1 MRRNRLRQQGNWFV
15 PGVVA
20 TGLMTLVAWQMD
32 WIPLR
37 MARTETGTLLNE
49 IESTDSDGI
58 AIGFQPDLSQPDTPP
73 QFAAQL
79 DEFGPTPESEL
90 DVQDSNPFEDAID
103 LTQIPEQREPTT
115 NNAPSP
121 FAAPTHNNAGNVEPA
136 HVDEFHDAPSQHAEF
151 SASEPAHVGFSKDG
165 TNDGTIEPQPFSE
178 SQATAIPI
186 PTADIEQRIAKIDR
200 LLGENDY
207 LTAHSELSKIY
218 WRQPEYRPLIME
230 RIEETARSIYASPQ
244 PHFVKPYIVQHGDQL
259 RKIAERYKVPWKYLA
274 SLNRVDERK
283 IREGQKL
290 KVNKGPFS
298 ALVDLSDFEL
308 TIHAHGFFVHR
319 YPVGIGK
326 KDSSP
331 QGRFT
336 VQQKLVNPT
345 YYGPDGLVI
354 DGDDP
359 SNPLGE
365 HWIDLGDSYGIH
377 GTIDPESVG
386 QARSR
391 GCIRMQNEDIAEV
404 FSLLSEGSE
413 IVIRR

>member
-1 MRRNRLRQQGNWFV
+1 MRRHRLRQKGSWFV
-15 PGVVA
+15 PGLVA

-32 WIPLR
+32 WFPLR

-49 IESTDSDGI
+49 IESTDSAGI
-58 AIGFQPDLSQPDTPP
+58 KTGFETDLFQPDATPE
-73 QFAAQL
+73 FAAQL

-90 DVQDSNPFEDAID
+90 NVRDVNPFENAVDM
-103 LTQIPEQREPTT
+103 TQIPAQREPTA
-115 NNAPSP
+115 NNTSNP
-121 FAAPTHNNAGNVEPA
+121 FAASAHENTRRVKPANV
-136 HVDEFHDAPSQHAEF
+136 DDFQNAPSQHAEF
-151 SASEPAHVGFSKDG
+151 SASESAHLGFSKDG
-165 TNDGTIEPQPFSE
+165 TSEPQQFSG
-178 SQATAIPI
+178 SIDTAIPI
-186 PTADIEQRIAKIDR
+186 PSADIERRIVRIDR
-200 LLGENDY
+200 LLEENDY

-218 WRQPEYRPLIME
+218 WQQPEYRPLIKE
-230 RIEETARSIYASPQ
+230 RIEDTARSIYASPQ
-244 PHFVKPYIVQHGDQL
+244 PHFVKPYVVQQGDRLQ
-259 RKIAERYKVPWKYLA
+259 KIAERYKVPWKYLSA
-274 SLNRVDERK
+274 LNRVDERK
-283 IREGQKL
+283 IREGEKL

-326 KDSSP
+326 KGTSP

-336 VQQKLVNPT
+336 VEQKLVNPT

-354 DGDDP
+354 DGDDA

-365 HWIDLGDSYGIH
+365 HWIDLGNSYGIH
-377 GTIDPESVG
+377 GTIDPDSVG

-391 GCIRMQNEDIAEV
+391 GCIRMKNEDVVEV

-413 IVIRR
+413 VVIRR

>member
-1 MRRNRLRQQGNWFV
+1 MGRHRHRQKGNWFV

-32 WIPLR
+32 WFPLR

-49 IESTDSDGI
+49 VQPGDSADAMPGLETDLFQSD
-58 AIGFQPDLSQPDTPP
+58 ANPD
-73 QFAAQL
+73 FAAQL
-79 DEFGPTPESEL
+79 DEFGPAPEANL
-90 DVQDSNPFEDAID
+90 DVEGSNPFADAVD
-103 LTQIPEQREPTT
+103 VTQLPDQREPAAG
-115 NNAPSP
+115 NRDSDNP
-121 FAAPTHNNAGNVEPA
+121 FADTPAQVGGSVQPA
-136 HVDEFHDAPSQHAEF
+136 HIDNFQNAPSQHAEF
-151 SASEPAHVGFSKDG
+151 SSSDSPHVGFSTGNSGK
-165 TNDGTIEPQPFSE
+165 PQAFPAS
-178 SQATAIPI
+178 ADDAVPV
-186 PTADIEQRIAKIDR
+186 PTADIERRIARIDQ
-200 LLGENDY
+200 LLEENDY

-218 WRQPEYRPLIME
+218 WQQSEYRPLIQE
-230 RIEETARSIYASPQ
+230 RIEETARAIYASPQ
-244 PHFVKPYIVQHGDQL
+244 PHFVKPYVVQHGDRLQA
-259 RKIAERYKVPWKYLA
+259 IAARYKVPWQYLA
-274 SLNRVDERK
+274 ALNRVNERK

-298 ALVDLSDFEL
+298 AVVDLSEFEL

-319 YPVGIGK
+319 YTVGIGK
-326 KDSSP
+326 KGTSP
-331 QGRFT
+331 QGVRT

-354 DGDDP
+354 DADDP

-377 GTIDPESVG
+377 GTIDAESVG

-391 GCIRMQNEDIAEV
+391 GCIRMKNEDIAEV

-413 IVIRR
+413 VKIRR